1 VGLLVYIVDDDVRLS
16 RLLALLLEIEGF
28 EAVTFTSGWDFLAR
42 LEAESA
48 PHAVV
53 LDLMMPDIDG
63 REVYQRAR
71 ALGYRGPI
79 LILSAFGARQAQREL
94 GAEDSMAKPFEP
106 ESLVKRVRMLVATP

>member
-1 VGLLVYIVDDDVRLS
+1 MGLLVYIVDDDVRLS

-42 LEAESA
+42 LEVD
-48 PHAVV
+48 PPPQAVV

-63 REVYQRAR
+63 REVYRRAR
-71 ALGYRGPI
+71 ALGYGGPV

-94 GAEDSMAKPFEP
+94 GADDSMAKPFEP
-106 ESLVKRVRMLVATP
+106 ESLVKRVRTLLATA